1 MKKAKVLGAIFF
13 SIVFI
18 VAGTP
23 VVEAKDN
30 TGTAIVYVTKT
41 GEKYHTSNCSYLR
54 KSKIEKSLS
63 DAVDEGYEP
72 CSRCH
77 PPVLDELE

>member
-1 MKKAKVLGAIFF
+1 MKRAKILGAIVF

-18 VAGTP
+18 AAGTP
-23 VVEAKDN
+23 VIEAKN
-30 TGTAIVYVTKT
+30 TADTTTVYVTKT
-41 GEKYHTSNCSYLR
+41 GEKYHTGKCSYLR

-72 CSRCH
+72 CSRCN
-77 PPVLDELE
+77 PPVVED